1 MIKFSEWLKVKES
14 SSATRIKTQAA
25 LGLAPPVADIF
36 SRATPPPWQVKRL
49 KKALKKSHK
58 KKKRK
63 SHMLDEASKSKPIN
77 LEFDK
82 FLKSVEALA
91 KDIYELKTAEKRK
104 EVLDKMKS
112 MTKKNKKDE
121 EDKNSKDKKSDKL
134 EKNKSDDK
142 TKNNKDK
149 KTNVKKIKKV
159 KVIGQEDKDN

>member
-14 SSATRIKTQAA
+14 SPATRIKTQAA

-112 MTKKNKKDE
+112 ITKKNKKE
-121 EDKNSKDKKSDKL
+121 EDKNSKDEKPNKL
-134 EKNKSDDK
+134 EKNKTDDK
-142 TKNNKDK
+142 TKKNKD
-149 KTNVKKIKKV
+149 KKIKKV

>member
-112 MTKKNKKDE
+112 ITKKIKKDK
-121 EDKNSKDKKSDKL
+121 EDKDENSDKL
-134 EKNKSDDK
+134 EKNKTDK
-142 TKNNKDK
+142 SKTDKSK